1 MKTLNNSYYSVS
13 ILLLY
18 LVLAIRPYNGY
29 AQNEAN
35 IWWFGNKAGLDF
47 NTSPPTVLNSTI
59 PIFTY
64 EGSATIS
71 DPVTGQL
78 IFATDGITVWY
89 PNGTVIPGG
98 SGLKG
103 NFSSAQSALIVPN
116 PSNANQWFI
125 FTANVNPPNGTPYGH
140 NYYVV
145 TRTGATLAV
154 GGVNPLLGS
163 TVSTEQLA
171 ALGDG
176 SGGYWIMTH
185 GVGNNT
191 FYAFHISSAGVVN
204 STAVTSNVG
213 TAIGA
218 SDYISSMKVNTCQ
231 TKIALTNLGSG
242 IVEVYNFDNTSG
254 SVTSLQ
260 YSKTAISNPYGL
272 EFSPNDAYLYY
283 GTLGGQLYQLDM
295 SSGTSTLTGWSPPP
309 NGVGNFGQL
318 QLAPDGKI
326 YVTSENTATNSYLG
340 IISAPNNVY
349 TSAGYSN
356 TALQIASVNSYYP
369 LLGLPTFSRTFVSG
383 VLDVFPG
390 SGAYCINTDIPLSYS
405 YTGAVSSQTWSVT
418 PATGWLFTSGVATD
432 PNPTIQFT
440 AANTY
445 SVKLDVVSCGRTYTQ
460 TMSFMI
466 SSPLSATGSVS
477 CTAPDLILNNIA
489 IDPNEPLYL
498 WYDGLKPTGKLIGIG
513 TPVNYAVGNDAS
525 KPANVYVEVASAA
538 SASAIAS
545 GSVGPVATALTWSAI
560 AIGGAGYTSPA
571 INVFTD
577 ILILK
582 SFDIKPRAGFCS
594 GTLTVDIKNGSGTS
608 IFTDSYTP
616 TCVGGVFTVPVN
628 ITLPK
633 GNGYKIVLTSA
644 TMQLDGNASATAL
657 FSNAQ
662 ASLGAA
668 AAGALEVANLVYD
681 YQNFTTTTTCSN
693 RTTIPVLC
701 ALPVDLLQFNGKA
714 EGHNIRLYWSTASE
728 KNNSHFEVE
737 RSSDGIH
744 FTSIGRVAGAF
755 NSSQVNTYE
764 FYDTQPR
771 RGINYYRLVQYDA
784 DGTRINSHIIAVN
797 QYNGIQDLFTV
808 IPNPSSDHF
817 TLFFNTDFHNAVLTL
832 TDAVGQTVYIGH
844 LESGVNSFEVSTY
857 LAKGIYVL
865 HVTSS
870 TQSESTLIIKE

>member
-1 MKTLNNSYYSVS
+1 MKTTNNSYHYVS

-18 LVLAIRPYNGY
+18 AVLAIRPYNGY

-71 DPVTGQL
+71 DPITGQL

-89 PNGTVIPGG
+89 PNGTVVPGG

-185 GVGNNT
+185 GIGTNT

-231 TKIALTNLGSG
+231 TKIALSNLGAG

-260 YSKTAISNPYGL
+260 YSKTGISNPYGL

-295 SSGTSTLTGWSPPP
+295 SSGASTLTGWIPPP

-390 SGAYCINTDIPLSYS
+390 SGPYCINTDIPLSYS
-405 YTGAVSSQTWSVT
+405 YTGAVTSQTWSIT
-418 PATGWLFTSGVATD
+418 PATGWSFTSGVATD
-432 PNPTIQFT
+432 PTPTIRFT

-445 SVKLDVVSCGRTYTQ
+445 SVKLDIVSCGRPYTQ
-460 TMSFMI
+460 TMSFTI
-466 SSPLSATGSVS
+466 SSPLSGTGSVS
-477 CTAPDLILNNIA
+477 CTAPNLILNNTGV
-489 IDPNEPLYL
+489 DPNEPLYL
-498 WYDGLKPTGKLIGIG
+498 WYDGPKPTGNLIGVG

-525 KPANVYVEVASAA
+525 KPANVYVEVAATA
-538 SASAIAS
+538 SASATAS
-545 GSVGPVATALTWSAI
+545 SSVGPAATALTWSAI
-560 AIGGAGYTSPA
+560 AIGGAGYTSPS

-594 GTLTVDIKNGSGTS
+594 GTLTVVIKNGAGTS
-608 IFTDSYTP
+608 IFTNSYTP
-616 TCVGGVFTVPVN
+616 TCVGGVFTVPINV
-628 ITLPK
+628 TLPK

-644 TMQLDGNASATAL
+644 TMQLDGNTAATTV

-668 AAGALEVANLVYD
+668 PAGALEVANLVYD
-681 YQNFTTTTTCSN
+681 YQNFAVTTTCSN
-693 RTTIPVLC
+693 RTAIPVLC
-701 ALPVDLLQFNGKA
+701 SLPVDLLQFSGKPQ
-714 EGHNIRLYWSTASE
+714 GHDIRLYWSTASE
-728 KNNSHFEVE
+728 KNNSHFIVE
-737 RSSDGIH
+737 RSTDGLH
-744 FTSIGRVAGAF
+744 FTSIGRVEGAF

-764 FYDTQPR
+764 LYDTQPF
-771 RGINYYRLVQYDA
+771 RGVNYYRLVQYDA
-784 DGTRINSHIIAVN
+784 DGTRSNSHIIAVIP
-797 QYNGIQDLFTV
+797 YHASEDLFTI

-817 TLFFNTDFHNAVLTL
+817 TVFFNTDFHNAVLTL
-832 TDAVGQTVYIGH
+832 TDAIGQTVYIGQIENG
-844 LESGVNSFEVSTY
+844 LNSFEVNTC

-865 HVTSS
+865 HVTTS